1 MISFGEFLAD
11 ISRCRKFDQE
21 KECEI
26 FLLFSKAL
34 VFCFIS
40 FKPSARR
47 HCHLIRFTSALFITM
62 VTNIGVLLLSLLAF
76 TIGIEAVSLPLPLRV
91 VHQFSLPTYLNSI
104 FVRPNGDIYVTTVWP
119 NASIYCVSD
128 ANTDTP
134 TASLVHTF
142 DEINAA
148 TSIVE
153 TEPDVLAFLG
163 GKQSSLGM
171 GIPGTFGVWQLDL
184 RPKAHGGEP
193 IIQEL
198 VRIPEGG
205 LLAGIEALP
214 DSRSI
219 VLVSDSTM
227 GLVWRVDTRNRKYE
241 LAVKDDETMHFPPWA
256 VTPFGINGLHIL
268 NGYLYWSNSYLAS
281 VYRIA
286 ITKDGYAA
294 PGAHGELVK
303 RIQAVYLDTFCL
315 GPGDN
320 DTIWGA
326 TDADNRLV
334 AVTPDG
340 TATFVAGA
348 PDEMTLAGSVAPGF
362 GTLPGDTD
370 TLYVATSGAMVFPV
384 NGTIIEGGKIVAV
397 DTRGFLPNQSTKES
411 RPVIGFNFPSGSWP
425 EYLLQIPMR
434 YLSYLLR

>member
-1 MISFGEFLAD
+1 MNTRALQLLVSVFPSLISSTVQA
-11 ISRCRKFDQE
+11 I
-21 KECEI
+21 
-26 FLLFSKAL
+26 
-34 VFCFIS
+34 
-40 FKPSARR
+40 
-47 HCHLIRFTSALFITM
+47 
-62 VTNIGVLLLSLLAF
+62 
-76 TIGIEAVSLPLPLRV
+76 SLPLPVRV
-91 VHQFSLPTYLNSI
+91 IHQFSLPTYLNSI

-119 NASIYCVSD
+119 NASIYCISG
-128 ANTDTP
+128 ANTDMP
-134 TASLVHTF
+134 TASLIHTF

-153 TEPDVLAFLG
+153 TEPDVLAFVG

-171 GIPGTFGVWQLDL
+171 GIPGTFSVWELDL
-184 RPKAHGGEP
+184 RPQAKGAGAP

-214 DSRSI
+214 GSRTT

-227 GLVWRVDTRNRKYE
+227 GLVWRVDTRRRRYE
-241 LAVKDDETMHFPPWA
+241 LAIKDAETMHFPPWA
-256 VTPFGINGLHIL
+256 VTPFGINGLHIH

-286 ITKDGYAA
+286 ISKEGYVA
-294 PGAHGELVK
+294 PGAKGELVK
-303 RIQAVYLDTFCL
+303 RIQAIYLDTFCL
-315 GPGDN
+315 GPRDN

-334 AVTPDG
+334 AITPDG

-362 GTLPGDTD
+362 GTLPGDTN
-370 TLYVATSGAMVFPV
+370 TLYIATSGAMVFPV
-384 NGTIIEGGKIVAV
+384 NGTIVEGGKVVAV
-397 DTRGFLPNQSTKES
+397 DTSGFLAADDETRKQPYQHE
-411 RPVIGFNFPSGSWP
+411 
-425 EYLLQIPMR
+425 
-434 YLSYLLR
+434 